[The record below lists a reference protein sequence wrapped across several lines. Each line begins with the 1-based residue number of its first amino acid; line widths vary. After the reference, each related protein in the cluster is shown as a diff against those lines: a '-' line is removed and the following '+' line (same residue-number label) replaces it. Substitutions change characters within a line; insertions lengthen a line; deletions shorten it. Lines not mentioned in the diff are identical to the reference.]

1 MIDIYKY
8 LELVQSAVLFTTHAT
23 LEASTTIIKAA
34 ERKGQQGWQLI
45 PSDKPVGAYVMEH
58 I

>member
-1 MIDIYKY
+1 MHIILIIGPPILLTKY
-8 LELVQSAVLFTTHAT
+8 AKNS
-23 LEASTTIIKAA
+23 IKAT

-45 PSDKPVGAYVMEH
+45 PSDKPVGAYVMER